1 MKKEKCS
8 GNCGDQKRESQNL
21 QRGGTDV
28 QVSPGNHRTWE
39 NLPGSAQRRQ
49 LIEVGWKIKLT
60 QSAKVNDRKVM

>member
-28 QVSPGNHRTWE
+28 QVNPRNHKTQE
-39 NLPGSAQRRQ
+39 NLPGSAQ
-49 LIEVGWKIKLT
+49 T
-60 QSAKVNDRKVM
+60 